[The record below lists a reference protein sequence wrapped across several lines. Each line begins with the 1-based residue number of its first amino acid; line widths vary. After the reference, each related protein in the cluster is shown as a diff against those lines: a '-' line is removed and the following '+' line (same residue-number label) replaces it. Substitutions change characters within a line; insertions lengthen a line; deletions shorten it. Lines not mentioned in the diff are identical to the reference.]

1 MNIEAA
7 ATYQINYNGNGIK
20 HAYAEMNYDGKT
32 LDAVGTDGEKITFM
46 QLTNDDINNIL
57 SLPASNIP
65 LEERLTSDYPMF
77 KKTTSKLTS
86 KSPQKTPHSSKTRR
100 SSKTP
105 HSSKTRRSSKTSRRN
120 SKTSRRNSKTSRSNS
135 KTSRSNS
142 KTRRK
147 K

>member
-7 ATYQINYNGNGIK
+7 ATYQINYNGNGVK
-20 HAYAEMNYDGKT
+20 HAYAEMNYDGNT

-86 KSPQKTPHSSKTRR
+86 KSPQKTRR
-100 SSKTP
+100 SIKTP
-105 HSSKTRRSSKTSRRN
+105 RSS
-120 SKTSRRNSKTSRSNS
+120 SKTSRSNS
-135 KTSRSNS
+135 KTPSSSKTRRSSSKTPRSNS
-142 KTRRK
+142 KTRRSSKTRRK